1 MDSKILS
8 LFTSYYVLFLSI
20 FVLENEIGGVNGF
33 TLLRHHHSVGVL
45 NQRGRCWKG
54 RRTMVM
60 KVRVG
65 IIGLPNVGKSTL
77 FNALAQKS
85 IAQSANF
92 PFCTIEP
99 NVAPIPIFDQ
109 YLTALCKTADSLRA
123 VPATIDW
130 IDVAGLVEGASRGEG
145 LGNRFLATVREC
157 HAICHLIRYYH
168 DPSIV
173 HVNGKVDPVTDAAV
187 INLELILADL
197 AHVERRLGRIH
208 NDKYDDE
215 KLVLEK
221 VKEGLEKGIPAR
233 SLALTPPQIHSI
245 KSMGLLTLK
254 PVIYLFN
261 VDEVDFVLDR
271 EQIEMN
277 VRQLLPKIDYCDL
290 SRDSYAIVSAKL
302 ETEVAAIGE
311 QAEQVKYL
319 ESLGMIVD
327 DNKEYFEC
335 LSHHVLPLM
344 VKRLLQLSTVYTGP
358 GVPPNRSRTTRAH
371 LFQSGSMTAEGLA
384 SRIHGD
390 IQKGF
395 IRAEVLDA
403 KNLLEHSN
411 LTAAKEAGSVRS
423 EGRDYVLQSDEV
435 ILIKWK

>member
-1 MDSKILS
+1 MNSIL
-8 LFTSYYVLFLSI
+8 LTLTCFYVRIVSI
-20 FVLENEIGGVNGF
+20 LVLENEIVSVNSF
-33 TLLRHHHSVGVL
+33 TFRHHRSVGVL
-45 NQRGRCWKG
+45 SQRRRCWKG
-54 RRTMVM
+54 GTMMM

-65 IIGLPNVGKSTL
+65 IVGLPNVGKSTL
-77 FNALAQKS
+77 FNALTQKS

-109 YLTALCKTADSLRA
+109 YLKALSKSADSLRS

-173 HVNGKVDPVTDAAV
+173 HVNGQVDPVTDAAV

-197 AHVERRLGRIH
+197 AHVERRLDRIH
-208 NDKYDDE
+208 NNKHDE
-215 KLVLEK
+215 EKSVLEK
-221 VKEGLEKGIPAR
+221 VKDGLEKGIPAR
-233 SLALTPPQIHSI
+233 SLSLTPAQIHSI

-271 EQIEMN
+271 EQIEID
-277 VRQLLPKIDYCDL
+277 VRQLLPKIDYCDV
-290 SRDSYAIVSAKL
+290 SRDLYTIVSAKL
-302 ETEVAAIGE
+302 ETEVAAKGE
-311 QAEQVKYL
+311 EEKQAEYL
-319 ESLGMIVD
+319 QSLGMKLHD
-327 DNKEYFEC
+327 KEYFEC

-344 VKRLLQLSTVYTGP
+344 VQKLLQLSIVYTGP
-358 GVPPNRSRTTRAH
+358 GVPVNRSRTTRAH
-371 LFQSGSMTAEGLA
+371 LFQSGTMTAEGLA

-390 IQKGF
+390 IQRGF

-403 KNLLEHSN
+403 KNLLQFPN
-411 LTAAKEAGSVRS
+411 LNAAKEAGCVRS

-435 ILIKWK
+435 VLIKWK